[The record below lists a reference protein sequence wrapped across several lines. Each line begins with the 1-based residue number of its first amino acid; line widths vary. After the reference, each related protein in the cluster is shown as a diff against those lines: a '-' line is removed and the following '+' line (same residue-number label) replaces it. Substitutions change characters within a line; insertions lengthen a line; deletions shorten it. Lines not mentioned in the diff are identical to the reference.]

1 MKTISNK
8 NLIYYHSKVNPPVA
22 SVAQGEEFCVDAP
35 DTAGGALTSE
45 DFEFPKPYKGI
56 NPGKSNPLAGPIAIE
71 GASPGDTLVVEILDI
86 EPSASGYI
94 ATVPGV
100 ALGNSENAK
109 IRIVKIANGKIS
121 FGDRFVLNV
130 RPMIGTI
137 GIAPADAPVPTTHN
151 MSLQGG
157 NLDLVS
163 LTTGSTLYL
172 PIAVDG
178 ALLALGDCHGC
189 QGDGELAGS
198 AVEISARV
206 RLRCGILKG
215 QRPRPWI
222 ETPTSWLTIATG
234 PDLDSALRLAVADMA
249 DLLQD
254 KLDISVEDA
263 NMLITAAGSGRPG
276 QAGGWSMDVSVVIEF
291 PKWEQVGEIIEI
303 KN

>member
-1 MKTISNK
+1 MIVVSNE
-8 NLIYYHSKVNPPVA
+8 NWIYYHDKDNPVVA
-22 SVAQGEEFCVDAP
+22 HISPGDEFIVEAP

-56 NPGKSNPLAGPIAIE
+56 NPGKSNPLAGPIAID
-71 GASPGDTLVVEILDI
+71 GALPGDTLVIEILEI

-109 IRIVKIANGKIS
+109 IRIVKIADGQIS
-121 FGDRFVLNV
+121 FGDLFMLNV

-151 MSLQGG
+151 MSFQGG
-157 NLDLVS
+157 NLDLVPI
-163 LTTGSTLYL
+163 TTGSTLYL
-172 PIAVDG
+172 PIAVKG
-178 ALLALGDCHGC
+178 ALLALGDCHAC

-206 RLRCGILKG
+206 RMRCRLTKG
-215 QRPRPWI
+215 QRARPWI
-222 ETPTSWLTIATG
+222 ETATSWLTIATG
-234 PDLDSALRLAVADMA
+234 PDLDSALRLAIADMA
-249 DLLQD
+249 DLLED
-254 KLDISVEDA
+254 KLDVSREDA

-276 QAGGWSMDVSVVIEF
+276 QAGGWSMDVSVAIEF
-291 PKWEQVGEIIEI
+291 PKWEQIGEIIEI